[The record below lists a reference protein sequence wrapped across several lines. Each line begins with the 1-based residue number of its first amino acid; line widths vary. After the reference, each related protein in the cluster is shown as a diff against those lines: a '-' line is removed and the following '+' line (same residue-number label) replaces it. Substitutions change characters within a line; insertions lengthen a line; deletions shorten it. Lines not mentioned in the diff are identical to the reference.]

1 MTKKDYYK
9 LAFELNGRKKYI
21 EAIKNLNEIIKI
33 EGLNEAYKIYLSDLF
48 FH

>member
-21 EAIKNLNEIIKI
+21 EAIKNLNEIIKMQ
-33 EGLNEAYKIYLSDLF
+33 KMD
-48 FH
+48 